1 MTTLRMQVS
10 ANSLIERT
18 ELFFEKLA
26 LVIEHVDSTR
36 LPMADFDE
44 NVKPLRSQ
52 PGIWIRHGLDRLPAC
67 VRCMLLA
74 ATTSCSL

>member
-10 ANSLIERT
+10 ANSLIQRT
-18 ELFFEKLA
+18 ERFFEKLA

-36 LPMADFDE
+36 LPMADFDKCE
-44 NVKPLRSQ
+44 TTTVAARNMDTSGARP
-52 PGIWIRHGLDRLPAC
+52 PAC

-74 ATTSCSL
+74 ATTSCSR